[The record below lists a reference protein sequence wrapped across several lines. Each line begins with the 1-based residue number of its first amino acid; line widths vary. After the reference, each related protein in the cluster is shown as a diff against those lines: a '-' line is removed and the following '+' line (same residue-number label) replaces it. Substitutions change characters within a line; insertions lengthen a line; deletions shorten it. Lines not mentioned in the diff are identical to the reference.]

1 VVGRGASRLLPLR
14 RALLNSKP
22 SLLAAKGAGTRTS
35 ADKEAAP
42 KGVEAK
48 AEKRQRERL
57 RRILP
62 PLPRRT
68 LLLLVAAQ
76 EVATSGDALEAA
88 EIMAVVAVAA
98 VVVASVPPLESK
110 NAECFT
116 RLARHRKGL

>member
-1 VVGRGASRLLPLR
+1 MGRASRLLLLR

-22 SLLAAKGAGTRTS
+22 SLLAAKGAGTRPS

-88 EIMAVVAVAA
+88 ETVAAVVAVVA

-110 NAECFT
+110 NAECFA
-116 RLARHRKGL
+116 RLVRHRKGL